1 MSPQVAVNVL
11 WAVWY
16 VTWIGAVVL
25 SRRTKVQMKTDMVGW
40 HRVLVAFGA
49 LLLFVPPGTWR
60 RLDSL
65 HAGLGKALLTPLW
78 WAQAPVQWA
87 LVAATVAGF
96 AFCWWARA
104 HLGRLWSGFVTLK
117 EGHRIVD
124 TGPYGLVRH
133 PIYSG
138 VIFSALMTAL
148 LRATPAALVGA
159 VLIALGFWTTARIE
173 ERFLRAQLGT
183 EAYDAY
189 SRRVRMLV
197 PGLF

>member
-16 VTWIGAVVL
+16 VTWIAAVVV
-25 SRRTKVQMKTDMVGW
+25 SRRTKVQMKTDMVGA
-40 HRVLVAFGA
+40 HRLLVALGA
-49 LLLFVPPGTWR
+49 LLLFLPPGAEGQLER
-60 RLDSL
+60 M
-65 HAGLGKALLTPLW
+65 HAGLGAALMTPLW
-78 WAQAPVQWA
+78 DAPDTVRWA
-87 LVAATVAGF
+87 LLGATGAGF
-96 AFCWWARA
+96 AFCWLARA

-138 VIFSALMTAL
+138 VIFSAFMTAL
-148 LRATPAALVGA
+148 LRATPAAQVGA
-159 VLIALGFWTTARIE
+159 VLIAIGFWITARIE